1 MASSRRGSALR
12 ALCALL
18 LAATPALSGEFA
30 VNPVRLELGA
40 GARSGALEVRNE
52 GDHPLGF
59 QVQAKEWTQDAQGKD
74 QYLDTADLVFF
85 PRVMTVEPRQER
97 VVRVGIR
104 RPVAAVEKTYRLF
117 IEELPGN
124 VRAREGTG
132 AQINVLIR
140 FGAPIFVA
148 PLQPQDGLQL
158 SELTLNQGEL
168 TVSATNTGN
177 RHQVIQGIHVKGTD
191 AAGREVHGI
200 SLADRYLL
208 AGATKTY
215 RTAIPPDRCR
225 RLATIAVEIKSD
237 RRTAGQ
243 QLQVS
248 PAMCGPA

>member
-1 MASSRRGSALR
+1 MVSSCRGSAFR
-12 ALCALL
+12 ALCSLL
-18 LAATPALSGEFA
+18 LAATPALAGEFA
-30 VNPVRLELGA
+30 VNPVRLELGS

-59 QVQAKEWTQDAQGKD
+59 QVQAKEWTQDTQGRD

-85 PRVMTVEPRQER
+85 PKLMTVEPGQER
-97 VVRVGIR
+97 VVRVGIK
-104 RPVAAVEKTYRLF
+104 RPGAAIEKTYRLF

-148 PLQPQDGLQL
+148 PVQPQDGLQL
-158 SELTLNQGEL
+158 SEPTLRQGEL
-168 TVSATNTGN
+168 TVVATNTGN

-191 AAGREVHGI
+191 AAGQEVHSL

-208 AGATKTY
+208 AGATKAY
-215 RTAIPPDRCR
+215 RTVIPPDRCS
-225 RLATIAVEIKSD
+225 RLASIAVEIKSD

-243 QLQVS
+243 QLHVS